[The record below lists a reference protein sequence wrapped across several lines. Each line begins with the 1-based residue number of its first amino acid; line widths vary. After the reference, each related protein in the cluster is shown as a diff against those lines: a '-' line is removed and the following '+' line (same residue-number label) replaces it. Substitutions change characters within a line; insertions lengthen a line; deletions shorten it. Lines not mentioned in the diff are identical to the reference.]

1 MTGWQTTECPET
13 LGFSN
18 ALVLGTWGEAP
29 YNKLIKRPIP
39 QWKDFGIRSFESM
52 RRLKGE
58 QQDTLIALL
67 PYNLQMTPIL
77 EITDCRGKLHRHLY
91 G

>member
-1 MTGWQTTECPET
+1 MERLRYT
-13 LGFSN
+13 F
-18 ALVLGTWGEAP
+18 
-29 YNKLIKRPIP
+29 
-39 QWKDFGIRSFESM
+39 FESM

-77 EITDCRGKLHRHLY
+77 EITDPVGETASAFIRIIHMQREILI
-91 G
+91 